1 MQPHQIVQLV
11 NRRQHKQT
19 DRQKGAP
26 QRFER
31 SVLGCGAVLSL
42 VLVVAAVALGVLY
55 ASLTANLPSLSTLPV
70 LLDAHTGLLLQPTR
84 LYDRSGKYELYAL
97 ENPGI
102 TRHYLGL
109 DPNLPEHLSP
119 QLVHAT
125 IALLDPS
132 FWQNPGFAWGSLLN
146 PEPVTLAERLVE
158 DLLLNQEAHD
168 WQHALRMRLLAA
180 QLVAHYGR
188 SQVLEWYLN
197 SAYFGH
203 LAYGADSAAH
213 LYLAQ
218 PASQLDFAQSAVLLA
233 ALEAPALNPLDAPIA
248 ARERQQD
255 ILGRLLGRGVFT
267 SLDYTHLKEEGVE
280 FAAAPA
286 TPGGASRPAQ
296 AYSSLVVG
304 QLIDRFGR
312 SRIERGGLQV
322 ITSLDYDLQLQ
333 VTCALRSQL
342 NRLEGHTRPVQ
353 LPDGSACEAE
363 RLLPTQP
370 PSDPPLPAG
379 LMGSAIVVDPQT
391 GQILAMLG
399 DATLKKEAPAV
410 SAHAPGSLLTPFVA
424 VAGFARG
431 FGPASLVWDLPASL
445 PDSLSGRQNPDGKY
459 HGPQRLR
466 MAIANDYLVP
476 ISQLL
481 TQIGAV
487 NVWRFNEPLGL
498 TRLAGSRNPADL
510 LFAGGE
516 MTLPELAEAY
526 SAFPNLGAQSGQRS
540 GADNLIQPGAILTVK
555 DLDGRLLYDGSQSET
570 QAVLSQPLAYLVHNI
585 LSDETARWPSL
596 GYPNALEIGIPSG
609 AKAGEVA
616 GNQQVWTAGYTRQRL
631 AIAWLGL
638 PDGTPA
644 SVQLDPKMAAGIWHA
659 VIQYAN
665 RDLPSTNWSAPPGIS
680 ALAVCD
686 PSGQLPTQDCPTV
699 VNEIFLN
706 GNEPTSLDSLY
717 RVYQINRETGLLAT
731 VFTPLEM
738 VDERTFL
745 VFPPEFKQ
753 WAEALGQPQ
762 PPIDYDSILPPAPL
776 PGAQIISPTLFAY
789 LHGKID
795 LQGSAGGD
803 GFVSYHIQFGQ
814 GLNPRTWQQV
824 GPEVTHPVTNASLAA
839 WDTGGLEDGLYA
851 LRLVVVRQNQHIDT
865 AILQVTIDNTPPLVE
880 LTYPSPDQKFAY
892 PGERQITF
900 QADIQET
907 TGLQKVEWF
916 SDGQK
921 IGETLQAPFSLPW
934 VAGYGEHNLVVR
946 ATDLAGNV
954 AESKPVKISVK

>member
-11 NRRQHKQT
+11 NRRQHRQT
-19 DRQKGAP
+19 NRQKSAP
-26 QRFER
+26 KRLER
-31 SVLGCGAVLSL
+31 SALGCGAFFSLAL
-42 VLVVAAVALGVLY
+42 VLAAIAFGVLY
-55 ASLTANLPSLSTLPV
+55 TNLTSNLPSLSTLPV
-70 LLDAHTGLLLQPTR
+70 LLDARTGQLLQPTR
-84 LYDRSGKYELYAL
+84 LYDRSGKHALYTL

-102 TRHYLGL
+102 TRHYLAL

-132 FWQNPGFAWGSLLN
+132 FWQNPGFEWGSLFD
-146 PEPVTLAERLVE
+146 PEPVTLAERLVN
-158 DLLLNQEAHD
+158 DLLLNQEPSG
-168 WQHALRMRLLAA
+168 WQHSLRMRLLAA

-188 SQVLEWYLN
+188 SQVMEWYLN

-203 LAYGADSAAH
+203 LAYGADSAAR

-233 ALEAPALNPLDAPIA
+233 ALEAPALNPLDAPAA

-255 ILGRLLGRGVFT
+255 MLGRLLRGGVFT
-267 SLDYTHLKEEGVE
+267 SQDYARLKDELVE
-280 FAAAPA
+280 FAPAPVG
-286 TPGGASRPAQ
+286 PSQPAQ
-296 AYSSLVVG
+296 TFSSLVIS

-322 ITSLDYDLQLQ
+322 ITTLDYNLQLQ
-333 VTCALRSQL
+333 VTCTLRSQL
-342 NRLEGHTRPVQ
+342 NRLEGHTRPIQ

-370 PSDPPLPAG
+370 PSDPPLPAD
-379 LMGSAIVVDPQT
+379 LMSSAIVVDPQN

-399 DATLKKEAPAV
+399 DATLKGESPIV
-410 SAHAPGSLLTPFVA
+410 SQHEPGSLLTPFVA

-445 PDSLSGRQNPDGKY
+445 PDTLSGRQNPDGKF

-466 MAIANDYLVP
+466 LAIANDYLVP
-476 ISQLL
+476 MSQLL

-498 TRLAGSRNPADL
+498 TRLAGSLNPADL

-526 SAFPNLGAQSGQRS
+526 SAFPNLGSQSGQRS
-540 GADNLIQPGAILTVK
+540 GADNLIQPGAVMSVK

-570 QAVLSQPLAYLVHNI
+570 QAVLSQQLAYLVHHI

-609 AKAGEVA
+609 GKVGQVA
-616 GNQQVWTAGYTRQRL
+616 SHQQVWTAGYTRQRL
-631 AIAWLGL
+631 AIVWLGL
-638 PDGTPA
+638 PAGTPPD
-644 SVQLDPKMAAGIWHA
+644 VQLDPKMAAGIWHA

-665 RDLPSTNWSAPPGIS
+665 RDLPSMNWSMPPGVS
-680 ALAVCD
+680 GLAVCD

-699 VNEIFLN
+699 VNEVFLD
-706 GNEPTSLDSLY
+706 GNEPTALDSLY
-717 RVYQINRETGLLAT
+717 RVFQVNRETGLLAT

-738 VDERTFL
+738 VDERTYL

-762 PPIDYDSILPPAPL
+762 PPVDYDAILPPAPL
-776 PGAQIISPTLFAY
+776 PGAQITSPTLFAY

-795 LQGSAGGD
+795 LLGSAGGD

-814 GLNPRTWQQV
+814 GLNPRTWQQI
-824 GPEVTHPVTNASLAA
+824 GHEVTQAVTNARLAA
-839 WDTGGLEDGLYA
+839 WDTSGLEDGLYA

-865 AILQVTIDNTPPLVE
+865 AILQVTIDNTPPVVK

-892 PGERQITF
+892 PDERLITLL
-900 QADIQET
+900 ADIQET
-907 TGLQKVEWF
+907 IGLQNVEWF

-921 IGETLQAPFSLPW
+921 IGETSQAPYSLPW
-934 VAGYGEHNLVVR
+934 VAGIGEHSLVVK

-954 AESKPVKISVK
+954 GESKPVKILLK

>member
-1 MQPHQIVQLV
+1 M
-11 NRRQHKQT
+11 
-19 DRQKGAP
+19 
-26 QRFER
+26 
-31 SVLGCGAVLSL
+31 LSL
-42 VLVVAAVALGVLY
+42 ALVVAAIALGAVY
-55 ASLTANLPSLSTLPV
+55 ASLTSNLPSLSTLPV
-70 LLDAHTGLLLQPTR
+70 LLDAHTGQLLQPTR
-84 LYDRSGKYELYAL
+84 LYDRSGKHVLYSL

-102 TRHYLGL
+102 TRRYLGL

-125 IALLDPS
+125 IALLDPT
-132 FWQNPGFAWGSLLN
+132 FWQNPGVSWNNLLD
-146 PEPVTLAERLVE
+146 PEPVTLAERLVN
-158 DLLLNQEAHD
+158 DLLLNQQAARN
-168 WQHALRMRLLAA
+168 WQYALRMRLLAA

-188 SQVLEWYLN
+188 AQVLEWYLN

-203 LAYGADSAAH
+203 LAYGADSAAR
-213 LYLAQ
+213 LYMAQ

-233 ALEAPALNPLDAPIA
+233 ALEAPALNPLDAPAA

-255 ILGRLLGRGVFT
+255 ILGRLLGRGAFS
-267 SLDYTHLKEEGVE
+267 SLDYTHLKDEPVA
-280 FAAAPA
+280 FAPQPA
-286 TPGGASRPAQ
+286 LPGGASRPAQ
-296 AYSSLVVG
+296 AYSSLVIS

-312 SRIERGGLQV
+312 SRIESGGLQV
-322 ITSLDYDLQLQ
+322 VTTLDYDLQLQ

-353 LPDGSACEAE
+353 LPDGTACDAE

-370 PSDPPLPAG
+370 PSDPPLPSG
-379 LMGSAIVVDPQT
+379 LMGSAIVIDPQN

-399 DATLKKEAPAV
+399 DATLKNESPAI

-466 MAIANDYLVP
+466 LAIANDYLVP
-476 ISQLL
+476 VSQLL

-487 NVWRFNEPLGL
+487 NVWRFSEPLGL
-498 TRLAGSRNPADL
+498 TRLAGSRDPADL

-526 SAFPNLGAQSGQRS
+526 SAFPNLGSQAGQRS
-540 GADNLIQPGAILTVK
+540 GADNLIQPGAILMVK
-555 DLDGRLLYDGSQSET
+555 DLDGRLLYDGSQNET

-609 AKAGEVA
+609 AKVGQVA
-616 GNQQVWTAGYTRQRL
+616 GQQQVWTAGYTQQRL

-638 PDGTPA
+638 PGGTPET
-644 SVQLDPKMAAGIWHA
+644 VQLDPKMAAGIWHA
-659 VIQYAN
+659 IIQYAN
-665 RDLPSTNWSAPPGIS
+665 RDLPSTNWSVPPGVS
-680 ALAVCD
+680 GLSVCD

-717 RVYQINRETGLLAT
+717 RVYQVNRETGLLAT

-738 VDERTFL
+738 IDERTFL

-776 PGAQIISPTLFAY
+776 PGAQITSPTQFAY

-795 LQGSAGGD
+795 LLGSAGGD

-814 GLNPRTWQQV
+814 GLNPRTWQQI
-824 GPEVTHPVTNASLAA
+824 GPEVTHAVTNASLAA
-839 WDTGGLEDGLYA
+839 WDTGGLDDGLYA
-851 LRLVVVRQNQHIDT
+851 LRLVVVRQNQRIDT
-865 AILQVTIDNTPPLVE
+865 AILQVTIDNTPPVVK
-880 LTYPSPDQKFAY
+880 LTYPSAGQSFAF
-892 PGERQITF
+892 PGERQITLL
-900 QADIQET
+900 ADIQET
-907 TGLQKVEWF
+907 IGLQRVEWF

-921 IGETLQAPFSLPW
+921 IGETVQAPYSLPW

-954 AESKPVKISVK
+954 TESKPVKISVK

>member
-1 MQPHQIVQLV
+1 MQPPQIVQLV
-11 NRRQHKQT
+11 NRRQHRQT
-19 DRQKGAP
+19 HRQKSAS

-31 SVLGCGAVLSL
+31 SALGCGALISL
-42 VLVVAAVALGVLY
+42 VLVVTAVALGVLY
-55 ASLTANLPSLSTLPV
+55 ASLTSNLPSLSTLPV
-70 LLDAHTGLLLQPTR
+70 LLDAHTGQLLQPTT
-84 LYDRSGKYELYAL
+84 LYDRSGKHVLYAL

-102 TRHYLGL
+102 TRHYLPL

-119 QLVHAT
+119 QLVHAS

-132 FWQNPGFAWGSLLN
+132 FWQNPGFAWNSLFDS
-146 PEPVTLAERLVE
+146 EPVTLAERLVNE
-158 DLLLNQEAHD
+158 LLLNQEPPG

-180 QLVAHYGR
+180 QLVAHFGR
-188 SQVLEWYLN
+188 SQILEWYLN

-203 LAYGADSAAH
+203 LAYGADSAAR
-213 LYLAQ
+213 LYLGQ
-218 PASQLDFAQSAVLLA
+218 PASQLDYAQSAVLLA
-233 ALEAPALNPLDAPIA
+233 ALDAPALNPIDSPAA
-248 ARERQQD
+248 ARERQQEM
-255 ILGRLLGRGVFT
+255 LGRMLGRGIIT
-267 SLDYTHLKEEGVE
+267 SQDYSTLKHEQVK
-280 FAAAPA
+280 FASPLAI
-286 TPGGASRPAQ
+286 PGQPAQ
-296 AYSSLVVG
+296 AFSSLVIS
-304 QLIDRFGR
+304 QLIEHFGR

-322 ITSLDYDLQLQ
+322 ITTLDYDLQLQ

-342 NRLEGHTRPVQ
+342 NRLEGHTRPIQ
-353 LPDGSACEAE
+353 PPDGSVCEAE

-370 PSDPPLPAG
+370 PSDPPLPAN
-379 LMGSAIVVDPQT
+379 LMGSAIVIDPQN

-399 DATLKKEAPAV
+399 DATLKNESSAV

-424 VAGFARG
+424 VAAFARG

-445 PDSLSGRQNPDGKY
+445 PDTLSGRQNPDGKF

-466 MAIANDYLVP
+466 LAIANDYLVP
-476 ISQLL
+476 VSQLL

-498 TRLAGSRNPADL
+498 TRLAGSTNPADL
-510 LFAGGE
+510 LFDGGE

-526 SAFPNLGAQSGQRS
+526 SAFPNLGSQSGQRS
-540 GADNLIQPGAILTVK
+540 GADNLIQPGGVLAVK
-555 DLDGRLLYDGSQSET
+555 DLDGSQLYNGNQSET
-570 QAVLSQPLAYLVHNI
+570 QAVLSQQLAYLVHNM

-609 AKAGEVA
+609 GKIGQTAGH
-616 GNQQVWTAGYTRQRL
+616 QQVWTAGYTRQRL

-644 SVQLDPKMAAGIWHA
+644 DVQLDPKMAAGVWHA

-665 RDLPSTNWSAPPGIS
+665 RDLPPTSWSVPPGIS
-680 ALAVCD
+680 SLSVCD

-699 VNEIFLN
+699 VNEVFLN
-706 GNEPTSLDSLY
+706 GNEPTALDSLY
-717 RVYQINRETGLLAT
+717 RVFQVNRETGLLAT

-738 VDERTFL
+738 VDERTYL

-762 PPIDYDSILPPAPL
+762 PPVDYDAILPPTPL
-776 PGAQIISPTLFAY
+776 AGAQITSPTLFAY
-789 LHGKID
+789 LHGKVD
-795 LQGSAGGD
+795 LRGSASGD

-814 GLNPRTWQQV
+814 GLNPRTWQQI
-824 GPEVTHPVTNASLAA
+824 GPESTQAVNDASLTA
-839 WDTGGLEDGLYA
+839 WDTSGLEDGLYA

-865 AILQVTIDNTPPLVE
+865 AILQVTIDNTPPVVK
-880 LTYPSPDQKFAY
+880 LTYPAPGQQFDY
-892 PGERQITF
+892 PGERLITL
-900 QADIQET
+900 QADVQET
-907 TGLQKVEWF
+907 VGLQTLEWF

-921 IGETLQAPFSLPW
+921 IGETPQAPYSLPW
-934 VAGYGEHNLVVR
+934 TAGIGEHSLVVR

-954 AESKPVKISVK
+954 GESKPVKITVK